1 MGVLLPHSYECGFE
15 GLNSFLILTYQELF
29 EFWKSAYTHFQSN
42 KSVLIRVIRLIR
54 GFLLFFARAAEAFV
68 VLFMSMVDSE
78 ITLVRKARDGDRPA
92 FEELVRRTSRLVF
105 ARLYLETGDRQ
116 RSEDLLQ
123 ETLLVAYR
131 RLRSL
136 DDAKNFRAWLLT
148 IAQNLA
154 VDAMRFDQRKKRAIL
169 GRENP
174 AVLANVPGNSPGPEQ
189 EMEREE
195 TRAEVLAVLRSLPEE
210 YRLPLT
216 LRYIGGADYE
226 SICWQLGLT
235 NGSLRGLLHRGM
247 KLLRTE
253 LQQVMKDCGEP
264 GA

>member
-1 MGVLLPHSYECGFE
+1 
-15 GLNSFLILTYQELF
+15 
-29 EFWKSAYTHFQSN
+29 
-42 KSVLIRVIRLIR
+42 
-54 GFLLFFARAAEAFV
+54 
-68 VLFMSMVDSE
+68 
-78 ITLVRKARDGDRPA
+78 
-92 FEELVRRTSRLVF
+92 
-105 ARLYLETGDRQ
+105 LETGDRQ

-136 DDAKNFRAWLLT
+136 EDAKNFRSWLLT

-174 AVLANVPGNSPGPEQ
+174 AVLANVPGNSPVPEQ

-195 TRAEVLAVLRSLPEE
+195 TRAAVLAVLRSLPEE

-216 LRYIGGADYE
+216 LRYIGGANYE
-226 SICWQLGLT
+226 AICLQLGLT